1 VVKDTKKTILMKKF
15 IGWTILLFWLIVA
28 VSLIYY
34 NQGWVGIIC
43 ILCTIIFLSTL
54 LVAVYLIGN

>member
-1 VVKDTKKTILMKKF
+1 MKKF
-15 IGWTILLFWLIVA
+15 IGWIILLFWLIVA